1 MNLRGVAKQA
11 QASAAFQFSPNFG
24 AFFKGEVRRIPIL
37 RCWMN
42 CSGLDSS
49 PIHSVPL
56 LCHVGKT
63 IGDTRGGPGMRRR
76 GLGAAC
82 VVLLLLGVGV
92 LVVGAGFAKDDDAVA
107 KCSEATL
114 HGTYLV
120 AHNGFEIQGN
130 DKVPFAV
137 AGYEVYDGSGKV
149 NGVYT
154 VNSNGQVFPFKP
166 KGSYTVNPNC
176 TGSNAL
182 KTDG

>member
-1 MNLRGVAKQA
+1 
-11 QASAAFQFSPNFG
+11 
-24 AFFKGEVRRIPIL
+24 
-37 RCWMN
+37 
-42 CSGLDSS
+42 
-49 PIHSVPL
+49 
-56 LCHVGKT
+56 
-63 IGDTRGGPGMRRR
+63 
-76 GLGAAC
+76 

-92 LVVGAGFAKDDDAVA
+92 LIVGAGFAKDDDAVA

-182 KTDG
+182 KTDGEPVKADLFIAPDGSMFTFVQTNPPELVASGFNLRGTAKRVGD